1 MSKGE
6 CPMASGDELSKKLK
20 RKLILS
26 KFARDRRDI
35 ILDTIESDKVFKSIA
50 EELLDDISEEELEKA
65 INDLALF
72 IKVNGTK
79 ELRKL
84 SEFIPDINDVDC

>member
-1 MSKGE
+1 
-6 CPMASGDELSKKLK
+6 MASGDELSKKLK